1 MKIQN
6 IHKTILTASI
16 CAAIMTSC
24 GSEKSSETSSDKDSG
39 AVSVSDLTDVNMED
53 FDIEIPENAVYC
65 QTELVRIKG
74 EPSTIAFNFYDDHD
88 NCIYLYS
95 HPVGDSENEFQTTF
109 YCSYSYKYNDDGT
122 ISEMNMAMQDSSPI
136 LSEFEY
142 SDDKKLET
150 ERTYRNDEMWSTA
163 FSELDEHSNPVR
175 CEISYVD
182 NDKLNSVTTYEYEY
196 DSEGRILVEKCFSDK
211 SYNNTTKYYTYD
223 ANGNMTSL
231 ETQYADMDLTMLTK
245 YTYNSDNRLI
255 RQEEFTDGEESSYAE
270 YEYEFYN

>member
-175 CEISYVD
+175 CEIFYVD

>member
-53 FDIEIPENAVYC
+53 FDIDIPENAIYC

-175 CEISYVD
+175 CEIFYVD

>member
-211 SYNNTTKYYTYD
+211 SSNNTTKYFTYD

>member
-211 SYNNTTKYYTYD
+211 SSNNTTKYYTYD

>member
-74 EPSTIAFNFYDDHD
+74 EPSTISFNFYDDHD

-231 ETQYADMDLTMLTK
+231 ETQYADMDLTMLIK

>member
-1 MKIQN
+1 MKIPN

-24 GSEKSSETSSDKDSG
+24 GSDKSSETSSDKDSG

-53 FDIEIPENAVYC
+53 FDVEIPENAVYC

-175 CEISYVD
+175 CEIYYVD

>member
-175 CEISYVD
+175 CEIAYVD

-211 SYNNTTKYYTYD
+211 SSNNTTKYYTYD

>member
-175 CEISYVD
+175 CEIAYVD

-211 SYNNTTKYYTYD
+211 SSNNTTK
-223 ANGNMTSL
+223 
-231 ETQYADMDLTMLTK
+231 
-245 YTYNSDNRLI
+245 
-255 RQEEFTDGEESSYAE
+255 
-270 YEYEFYN
+270 

>member
-95 HPVGDSENEFQTTF
+95 HPVGDSENEFHTTF

-211 SYNNTTKYYTYD
+211 SSNNTTKYYTYD